1 MFTAEDEA
9 GALIL
14 TPTEVAAIFYLAL
27 TQRLSRTSQ
36 FADSRRFA
44 VSSARSLF
52 RSLPATQRAAKIA
65 AVESAF
71 EAVGIA

>member
-1 MFTAEDEA
+1 MFTATDNA

-27 TQRLSRTSQ
+27 TQRLSRRSQ
-36 FADSRRFA
+36 FAGSRRFP

-52 RSLPATQRAAKIA
+52 RALPATQRTAKIA